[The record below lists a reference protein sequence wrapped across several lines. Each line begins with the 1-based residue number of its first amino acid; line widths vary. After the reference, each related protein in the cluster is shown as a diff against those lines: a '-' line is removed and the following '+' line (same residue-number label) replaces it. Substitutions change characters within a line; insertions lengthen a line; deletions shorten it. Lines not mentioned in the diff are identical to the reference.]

1 MDHQTSKYLMLIR
14 PRNFSSNEETL
25 ESNEFQNDF
34 TESTNLSQIR
44 EDVDIEFTNMVDRL
58 SEHEI
63 DHIVFDD
70 IEDLG
75 SPHAIFPNNWVTFH
89 KDGAVVLHPMTS
101 SKRRNERRIDI
112 IKKLSLQ
119 GFSVTKTID

>member
-1 MDHQTSKYLMLIR
+1 MIYYESSSFFFDSMNYQTSKYLMLIR

-34 TESTNLSQIR
+34 TEATNLSQIR
-44 EDVDIEFTNMVDRL
+44 EHVDIEFTNMVDRL
-58 SEHEI
+58 SEHKI

-75 SPHAIFPNNWVTFH
+75 SPDAIFPNNWVHSMMTEPLFFILWCH
-89 KDGAVVLHPMTS
+89 PKD
-101 SKRRNERRIDI
+101 E
-112 IKKLSLQ
+112 
-119 GFSVTKTID
+119 TKEEWIL